1 MSDFVFRSLFAFFS
15 LTHHNFGN
23 KFPFSATE
31 LAKWTF
37 LDLLIIFTW
46 EYDAAQ
52 FMYACL
58 SLNCELKT
66 ETMCFLHCIVCDD
79 NAVWSL
85 RQVGAFL
92 RFECFHLTHDYI
104 AHKACDGAYSI
115 HLQDEWYTN
124 DNITIC
130 LSISIH
136 INWTELNTW
145 YWILNTTL
153 NRVSEHV
160 QFRTKFHCTFFI
172 IVIIRSKQIV
182 ANIHIHRKQLFFC
195 ARNRKTHEQISNL
208 SSIIDLLW
216 KLDNEENTTKKNI
229 DTR

>member
-1 MSDFVFRSLFAFFS
+1 M
-15 LTHHNFGN
+15 N
-23 KFPFSATE
+23 
-31 LAKWTF
+31 
-37 LDLLIIFTW
+37 LLRFINNIYLWIWCSTI
-46 EYDAAQ
+46 
-52 FMYACL
+52 YACL

-85 RQVGAFL
+85 RQVGQCQWVRSSGLNVFTWHMTISLTRHVMAHTPYTYKMSDIQTTIL
-92 RFECFHLTHDYI
+92 RS
-104 AHKACDGAYSI
+104 ACQFQFTS
-115 HLQDEWYTN
+115 
-124 DNITIC
+124 
-130 LSISIH
+130 
-136 INWTELNTW
+136 TELNSIPGIE
-145 YWILNTTL
+145 YWIPRWTEWVNTC
-153 NRVSEHV
+153 NSAPNFIVH
-160 QFRTKFHCTFFI
+160 FI